1 MGMDRVA
8 MDGNRNVGAG
18 VLTCP
23 ASEACHT
30 GGSALSASAA
40 KALIVTRTLI
50 AALEELRH
58 PKTNYWLRLTFC
70 AGLSCTCL
78 LAAQTG
84 KAVRHHKIAVE
95 DPSSPPELTQAE
107 AAIEKKDYATAEPL
121 LKKVVERDGNN
132 YAAWFDLGF
141 LYNALG
147 KSEDSISAYRKS
159 VAAKPDVFES
169 NLNLGLMLAKTGQ
182 PDAEQFLR
190 AATKLKPTARPEE
203 GQFPAWLSLA
213 QVLADSKP
221 EEALDAFVHASE
233 LKPRDPEPHLSAGQL
248 LERNNRLV
256 EAEREYKQ
264 ALVLDTSSSDALIGL
279 ANVYMH
285 GKRFAEADD
294 VLAQLVALRPD
305 DSRTHIELGRVLAAE
320 GKTDKAIS
328 ELQAGLKLAP
338 DDEQAEL
345 DLADIYVEAKRYAEA
360 ETLYRSM
367 LAKKPQNAD
376 VRLAL
381 GETLLKQRK
390 FPEAQDELLATVKQR
405 PELGA
410 AYGDLAAAANE
421 NKNYDLAIKALDAR
435 ARLIPEIPVSYFLRA
450 TAYDHLRAYKQAAEN
465 YHRF

>member
-1 MGMDRVA
+1 MLVMLVF
-8 MDGNRNVGAG
+8 
-18 VLTCP
+18 L
-23 ASEACHT
+23 ASEGFLFCQSS
-30 GGSALSASAA
+30 G
-40 KALIVTRTLI
+40 
-50 AALEELRH
+50 
-58 PKTNYWLRLTFC
+58 KT
-70 AGLSCTCL
+70 
-78 LAAQTG
+78 
-84 KAVRHHKIAVE
+84 VRHHKVAE
-95 DPSSPPELTQAE
+95 ADHPADLTQAE
-107 AAIEKKDYATAEPL
+107 SAIEKKDYTTAESL
-121 LKKVVERDGNN
+121 LQKFVSSDPGN
-132 YAAWFDLGF
+132 YQAWYDLGF
-141 LYNALG
+141 VENAMG
-147 KSEDSISAYRKS
+147 KQEESIAAYRKS
-159 VAAKPDVFES
+159 VAAKADVFES

-190 AATKLKPTARPEE
+190 AATKLKPTAQPEE
-203 GQFPAWLSLA
+203 GQFRAWLSLA

-233 LKPRDPEPHLSAGQL
+233 LKPKDPEPHLSAGQL

-279 ANVYMH
+279 ANVYMD

-294 VLAQLVALRPD
+294 VLAQLVAMRPD

-338 DDEQAEL
+338 DDEQVER

-435 ARLIPEIPVSYFLRA
+435 AKLIPEIPVSYFLRA

-465 YHRF
+465 YHRFLEVADGKFPDQEWQARHRLIAIEPKK